1 MDRNYDDIINLHRH
15 ISKTRPQMTL
25 EQRSAQFAPFSAL
38 TGYEDEIEETGRL
51 VDDRLELDEEMK
63 QDLDRKLQNI
73 IAKKLSATIT
83 YFIADTTKD
92 GGKYIKV
99 KGNVK
104 KVDNY
109 KNVIILSDNM
119 EIPIN
124 DVMDIII

>member
-1 MDRNYDDIINLHRH
+1 M
-15 ISKTRPQMTL
+15 SL

-38 TGYEDEIEETGRL
+38 TGYEEEIEETGRV

-63 QDLDRKLQNI
+63 QNLDRKLQNI
-73 IAKKLSATIT
+73 IEKKLSATIT

-92 GGKYIKV
+92 GGRYITV
-99 KGNVK
+99 KGNVN

-109 KNVIILSDNM
+109 KNVIILSDNT

-124 DVMDIII
+124 DVVDIIV

>member
-1 MDRNYDDIINLHRH
+1 
-15 ISKTRPQMTL
+15 MTL